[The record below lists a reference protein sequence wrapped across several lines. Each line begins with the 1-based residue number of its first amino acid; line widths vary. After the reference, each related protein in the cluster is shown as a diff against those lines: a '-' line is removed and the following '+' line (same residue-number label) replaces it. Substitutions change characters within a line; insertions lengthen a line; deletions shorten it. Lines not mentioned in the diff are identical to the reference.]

1 MSTLSWPWLHG
12 STEPPQPKE
21 LLRAGSLTA
30 VLAGLDILDIQQD
43 GVGMVSRV
51 GIRVRDTC
59 WGTVP
64 PSWTEVAVDRRTEG
78 FTVSL
83 ASRHNGPGIDFAWR
97 GLCTGK
103 TDRSLVY
110 EMEGEARSDCRY
122 NRIGIVFLHPLDG
135 AAGRR
140 FRTTT
145 PEGTHMGTLPEL
157 VAPQPILNGLDLPL
171 VPAFSRLE
179 IEVTDGLTLTVELE
193 GDLFEMEDQRN
204 WTDGSFKT
212 FSTPLALPV
221 PFLLRAGQRIKQR
234 LRLSCQ
240 DARPISSAPSR
251 PRQHSTVTVGEPLG
265 LALPPIGIGLDSDGH
280 VPDDAELLLLRNLAP
295 AHLRAEVDLTR
306 PDAAA
311 MLTRAGRIAEAVGAP
326 IEVVLM
332 FSLSEAD
339 IGGVLGALR
348 PMLSSLEL
356 ARIVVVPIGEAV
368 TPPAWLD
375 YARTAFGSTLE
386 APPIGGTAG
395 NFVELNR
402 CRPQAGSRDGLAY
415 AINPQMHD
423 GDADA
428 LIQSLQGQRDTIRTA
443 RAFAPQA
450 SLHIGPVTLKPRLLG
465 ETSPLS
471 AEELPPDV
479 DVRQSSC
486 FAASW
491 TAMSIK
497 QLAEA
502 GAASLTYFEM
512 TGWRGIVER
521 SEGSLLPQCF
531 HSQPGVPFPVFHV
544 LRALCSFQGSDLVT
558 CSSSDPSCTQALFVR
573 RNGNL
578 TGIVASSLPSSQRI
592 LCNGLPAGSYEL
604 QHLGPIGWES
614 PQRVRAGTDRLVV
627 QLAPYG
633 VTLLREV

>member
-1 MSTLSWPWLHG
+1 
-12 STEPPQPKE
+12 
-21 LLRAGSLTA
+21 LRAGSLTA
-30 VLAGLDILDIQQD
+30 VLAGLDILDTRED
-43 GVGMVSRV
+43 GVPIASRV
-51 GIRVRDTC
+51 GIRVRDTR

-64 PSWTEVAVDRRTEG
+64 PSCTEVAVDRRTEG

-97 GLCTGK
+97 GRCTGK
-103 TDRSLVY
+103 ADRSLVY
-110 EMEGEARSDCRY
+110 EIEGEARSDCRY
-122 NRIGIVFLHPLDG
+122 NRIGIVILHPLDG
-135 AAGRR
+135 VAGRQ

-145 PEGTHMGTLPEL
+145 PDGTHMGTLPEL
-157 VAPQPILNGLDLPL
+157 VAPQTMLNGVDLPL

-179 IEVTDGLTLTVELE
+179 IEVDVGLILTVELE

-221 PFLLRAGQRIKQR
+221 PFLLRAGERIKQR
-234 LRLSCQ
+234 VCLSCQ
-240 DARPISSAPSR
+240 DARPIPRAPAR
-251 PRQHSTVTVGEPLG
+251 PRQHSTLTVGKPLG
-265 LALPPIGIGLDSDGH
+265 LALPPIGTGLDSDGH
-280 VPDDAELLLLRNLAP
+280 VPDEVELLLLRNLAP
-295 AHLRAEVDLTR
+295 AHLRAEVDLTQ

-311 MLTRAGRIAEAVGAP
+311 MLSRAGRIAEAVGARL
-326 IEVVLM
+326 EVVLM
-332 FSLSEAD
+332 LSPSEAD
-339 IGGVLGALR
+339 IGGVFGAHR
-348 PMLSSLEL
+348 PMLSSLKL
-356 ARIVVVPIGEAV
+356 ARIVVLPIGDAV

-375 YARTAFGSTLE
+375 IARAVFGSML
-386 APPIGGTAG
+386 AGPLVGGTAG

-443 RAFAPQA
+443 RAFAPHA
-450 SLHIGPVTLKPRLLG
+450 SVHIGPVTLKPRLLG
-465 ETSPLS
+465 EASLLS

-479 DVRQSSC
+479 DARQSSC

-521 SEGSLLPQCF
+521 SSGSPLPQWF
-531 HSQPGVPFPVFHV
+531 HSQPGVPFAVFHV

-558 CSSSDPSCTQALFVR
+558 CSSGDPSCAQALFVR
-573 RNGNL
+573 RNGKL
-578 TGIVASSLPSSQRI
+578 SGIVASSLPSSQRI
-592 LCNGLPAGSYEL
+592 LCNGLPAGGYEL
-604 QHLGPIGWES
+604 QRLGPLGWER
-614 PQRVRAGTDRLVV
+614 PQSARAGTDPLIVRST
-627 QLAPYG
+627 PYG
-633 VTLLREV
+633 LTLLREV